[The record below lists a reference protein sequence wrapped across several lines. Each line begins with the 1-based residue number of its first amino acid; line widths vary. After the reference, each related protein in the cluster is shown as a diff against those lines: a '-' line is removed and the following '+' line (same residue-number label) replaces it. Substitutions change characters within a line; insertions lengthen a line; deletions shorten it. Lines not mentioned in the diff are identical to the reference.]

1 LSLPVHLLLQI
12 AVSPLLVPEIRE
24 KNV

>member
-12 AVSPLLVPEIRE
+12 AVSPLLVPEIRVE
-24 KNV
+24 NV